1 MQRKPHIITTLPE
14 KAWRNSRLKS
24 LPWFST
30 ASLIIALLL
39 AIPLAMAEHPN
50 RKVISVDVLGPYSSP
65 QEQELLFGLRQTM
78 EEKYDLGLK
87 QNLLFWQKQPNWAN
101 YINNSEADY
110 IITVGQQ
117 ALEHTMKQQ
126 PNRPVIALMNTA
138 DSIEVMRQNPHENF
152 YAITHEQPLL
162 RYFALIK
169 SLNIYQ
175 AQTATFFS
183 QDNSQMKGRYQE
195 LARFFNLPYKSLM
208 VKPELKTQDA
218 INQLINCCR
227 IMLHDTDRIYPPGR
241 SRKSLLYNSFRHRVI
256 VIGNSPSML
265 QEGAMLALFSKPFTI
280 GEQTAD
286 LIYQIEN
293 GQLKERYQ
301 YPNKFVLDAN
311 RRIARLLG
319 FSELTLGELIG
330 QIERLE
336 NIYYEMEQ

>member
-1 MQRKPHIITTLPE
+1 MKPLQWI
-14 KAWRNSRLKS
+14 SS
-24 LPWFST
+24 
-30 ASLIIALLL
+30 ASLIIALWLTG
-39 AIPLAMAEHPN
+39 PLAVAEHPN
-50 RKVISVDVLGPYSSP
+50 RKMISVDVLGPYSSP
-65 QEQELLFGLRQTM
+65 QEQELLFALRQNM

-87 QNLLFWQKQPNWAN
+87 QNLLFWQKQPNWAS

-110 IITVGQQ
+110 IITVGQE
-117 ALEHTMKQQ
+117 ALERIMKEH

-138 DSIEVMRQNPHENF
+138 DSIEAMRQNPHENF

-169 SLNIYQ
+169 SLDIYQ

-183 QDNSQMKGRYQE
+183 QDNSQMKARYQN

-208 VKPELKTQDA
+208 VRPKLKTQDA

-241 SRKSLLYNSFRHRVI
+241 SRKSLLYNSFRHRII

-265 QEGAMLALFSKPFTI
+265 QEGAMLALFSKPYTI

-293 GQLKERYQ
+293 GHVKERYQ